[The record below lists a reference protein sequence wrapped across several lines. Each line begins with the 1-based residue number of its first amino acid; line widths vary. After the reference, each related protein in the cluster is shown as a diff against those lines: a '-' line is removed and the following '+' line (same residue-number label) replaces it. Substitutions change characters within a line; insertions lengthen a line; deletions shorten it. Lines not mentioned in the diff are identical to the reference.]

1 MTKAYRIS
9 QVYDI
14 ATAFITDAGSFVEI
28 SHKENHI
35 QYKFTQNLLN
45 MGKYTLTITQPIGAA
60 VKPSKYV
67 HDWEV
72 DYKQGFITL
81 DGNGERLL
89 LAQTRHGV
97 GKEADKKSSD
107 VEKWLARAKS
117 RKFFKL
123 INMVKQ
129 RTRSNL
135 PLQHNS
141 KEIFN
146 IIYRLKEL
154 QK

>member
-14 ATAFITDAGSFVEI
+14 ATAFITDKGSFVEI
-28 SHKENHI
+28 SQKENLI
-35 QYKFTQNLLN
+35 RYKFTQNLLN

-67 HDWEV
+67 RCWEV
-72 DYKQGFITL
+72 DYKQGVITL
-81 DGNGERLL
+81 DGNGEKLMF
-89 LAQTRHGV
+89 AQTRHSV

-107 VEKWLARAKS
+107 AEKWLARAKS

-129 RTRSNL
+129 RTRGNL
-135 PLQHNS
+135 PLQRNS